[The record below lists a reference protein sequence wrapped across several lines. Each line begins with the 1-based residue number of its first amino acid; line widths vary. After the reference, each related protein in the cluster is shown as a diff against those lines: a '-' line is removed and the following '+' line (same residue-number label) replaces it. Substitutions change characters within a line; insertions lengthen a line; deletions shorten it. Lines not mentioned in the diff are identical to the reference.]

1 MMKYQE
7 FICTVE
13 RKMNLI
19 LKGGAKASL
28 YTAAKNNGTSRT
40 GIMIEVPGIN
50 ISPTIYLEEFYERLE
65 NGESVDAVVQDVYNF
80 YEKIKYDRSW
90 DVSAV
95 ERYEAI
101 RGKIVFKLIH
111 TKKNEGL
118 LKEVPHREFLDLS
131 IVYYALLQVD
141 KEKTGTAT
149 LLVKNEH
156 MKLWGVSEEELYR
169 DAADNVR
176 TLLPARLIT
185 MSHSVESCLCSNSE
199 EFENILDTG
208 ETAEEDIMFVLS
220 NQPGYFGAACIAY
233 PGVADMIGNVL
244 GGNYYVLPSSVHE
257 TVLVLC
263 DKGMEPWIM
272 DEMVQDINREHVAEE
287 EILSDHCYIY
297 DVENK
302 RLEMRQYVR
311 LE

>member
-13 RKMNLI
+13 RKMNLK

-65 NGESVDAVVQDVYNF
+65 NGESVDTVVQDVYNF

-90 DVSAV
+90 DVSEV
-95 ERYEAI
+95 ERYETI

-111 TKKNEGL
+111 TKKNEDL
-118 LKEVPHREFLDLS
+118 LKEVPHRELLDLS

-176 TLLPARLIT
+176 ILLPARLIT

-199 EFENILDTG
+199 EFENILDSG

-220 NQPGYFGAACIAY
+220 NQAGYFGAACIAY
-233 PGVADMIGNVL
+233 PGIADMIGNIL

-302 RLEMRQYVR
+302 RFEMRRYAS